1 MSKRFL
7 PHGIRSRLLLAV
19 VLSVGV
25 ALAVTI
31 TVFNLFV
38 GRNLSQE
45 ADAVVKARA
54 RAQVAALQVENGR
67 LVEIEAPEDTS
78 PSSLVWVFGVSGQA
92 LEAPRVGAKLNR
104 EARLLSG
111 SRERLLDARSGDVRL
126 FAIPVLDGNRRV
138 GTVITGVSLEPYRE
152 TRRSALVASLG
163 LAAALL
169 LIVVLAARWA
179 LSSALRPVSRMTAE
193 AAAWSERDLDRRFR
207 LGDPHDELTQ
217 LAATLDGL
225 LDRLAASM
233 RREQRFSAE
242 ISHELRTPLAR
253 ITAEADLALRRE
265 RDSHEYR
272 ETLQAIRQNAEQL
285 SRALEIL
292 VAAARQES
300 GPSRGTADA
309 AVAAEA
315 AIEACTALAGERSV
329 DVVLGR
335 PLTPIRVGVDPD
347 VAERILQPLVE
358 NACRYAQGRVQI
370 AIDRNT
376 DNVTYTV
383 RDNGPGI
390 AGREREL
397 IFEPGVR
404 GSAAEDN
411 GDGAGLGLALSRRL
425 ARAAGGD
432 VNAEPSPSGGIV
444 RASLPIG

>member
-25 ALAVTI
+25 ALVVTI
-31 TVFNLFV
+31 TAFNLIL
-38 GRNLSQE
+38 GRNLSHE

-67 LVEIEAPEDTS
+67 LVETEAPEDTS
-78 PSSLVWVFGVSGQA
+78 ASSLVWIYGASGHA
-92 LEAPRVGAKLNR
+92 LEAPRVGANLNR
-104 EARLLSG
+104 QARLLSG
-111 SRERLLDARSGDVRL
+111 SRERLLDSRDGDVRL
-126 FAIPVLDGNRRV
+126 FVLPVLDGNRRV
-138 GTVITGVSLEPYRE
+138 GTVITGVSLEPYSE
-152 TRRSALVASLG
+152 TRSSALVASLG
-163 LAAALL
+163 LGAALL

-179 LSSALRPVSRMTAE
+179 LSSALRPVSQMTAE
-193 AAAWSERDLDRRFR
+193 AAAWSDRDLDRRFR

-253 ITAEADLALRRE
+253 ISAEADLALRRD

-272 ETLQAIRQNAEQL
+272 ATLQAIRRDAEQL
-285 SRALEIL
+285 SRALETL

-300 GPSRGTADA
+300 GPPRGTADA
-309 AVAAEA
+309 AAAAEA
-315 AIEACTALAGERSV
+315 VIEACTAQAGERSV
-329 DVVLGR
+329 DVILER
-335 PLTPIRVGVDPD
+335 PQTPIRVGVDPD

-358 NACRYAQGRVQI
+358 NACRYGHGRVQI
-370 AIDRNT
+370 SIDRNT

-383 RDNGPGI
+383 KDDGPGI
-390 AGREREL
+390 AGRERDL

-404 GSAAEDN
+404 GSAAADN
-411 GDGAGLGLALSRRL
+411 GDGAGLGLALARRL

-432 VNAEPSPSGGIV
+432 VDAEPSPSGGIV